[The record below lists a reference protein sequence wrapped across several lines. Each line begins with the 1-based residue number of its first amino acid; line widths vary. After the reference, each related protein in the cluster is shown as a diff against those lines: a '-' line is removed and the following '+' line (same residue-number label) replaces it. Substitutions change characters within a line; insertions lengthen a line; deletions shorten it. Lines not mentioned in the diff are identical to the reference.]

1 MREAKRNVMAF
12 DIYKLLI
19 IESIKSKT
27 KVSNTVIQ
35 EKLAKLSFEL
45 TDSFIKASTT
55 NQ

>member
-1 MREAKRNVMAF
+1 MREAKRNFMAF

-19 IESIKSKT
+19 IESIRNKT
-27 KVSNTVIQ
+27 KVSNPIVQ

-55 NQ
+55 NE